1 METLRVTVI
10 EALDSVTWYNGL
22 AETVF
27 GWRSFMPDGHSISC
41 PNNYGLKEPC
51 DWAQQQLQV
60 IWMIAVEMF
69 GSCGTSPRYG
79 WIEDVDGFRQ
89 FCLDITALWRGSE
102 EYTGPKEFFVG
113 DEYIWENFIEH
124 KGETHENQT

>member
-1 METLRVTVI
+1 MKTVPHYSEI

-27 GWRSFMPDGHSISC
+27 EWRLLEPDRHVIKC
-41 PNNYGLKEPC
+41 PTRYGLKEPC
-51 DWAQQQLQV
+51 EWAEQQLQV

-79 WIEDVDGFRQ
+79 WIEDIDKFRQ

-102 EYTGPKEFFVG
+102 EYTVPKELFCG
-113 DEYIWENFIEH
+113 DDYIWEYIIKNKEA
-124 KGETHENQT
+124 TD